1 MKRHLGARLFFGGLS
16 VLLLASAL
24 LGGCSS
30 PAPTPQ
36 VSPGPRQ
43 LPEWISRPSHI
54 DGEGGEIAIFAV
66 GKSDAHSNRSV
77 QASDARRRARGEL
90 ARTVNVLVQS
100 MVRGFMETHR
110 GYYES
115 MDSASSVEYIQDIS
129 RQVTQQIISGAKLW
143 EDFHDPIEKAYY
155 ALYKIDMTE
164 VILSYRDQMNAAFRR
179 EVSRRRMVVD
189 SEAFEVDL
197 ERQLN
202 RLRGMTAKQIRAS
215 SGV

>member
-1 MKRHLGARLFFGGLS
+1 MAR
-16 VLLLASAL
+16 
-24 LGGCSS
+24 
-30 PAPTPQ
+30 
-36 VSPGPRQ
+36 
-43 LPEWISRPSHI
+43 
-54 DGEGGEIAIFAV
+54 GGEIAIFAV

>member
-1 MKRHLGARLFFGGLS
+1 MKRQLGSRLVFGGLS
-16 VLLLASAL
+16 VLLLAFAL
-24 LGGCSS
+24 VGGCSS
-30 PAPTPQ
+30 PTPTPQ
-36 VSPGPRQ
+36 ISSGPRQ

-54 DGEGGEIAIFAV
+54 DDEGNGVALFAV
-66 GKSDAHSNRSV
+66 GKSGAHSNRSM
-77 QASDARRRARGEL
+77 QADDARRRARGEL
-90 ARTVNVLVQS
+90 ARTVNALVQS
-100 MVRGFMETHR
+100 MVRDFMETHR

-115 MDSASSVEYIQDIS
+115 MDSAFSVEYIQDIS

-143 EDFHDPIEKAYY
+143 EDFHDPLEKAYY
-155 ALYKIDMTE
+155 ALYKMDMAE

-197 ERQLN
+197 GRQLN